1 MQNLDDLANKI
12 SSTPLFLRLKNVV
25 ENGTGWHDHEDVF
38 SHSVKTANIAKKE
51 RDGEFVTN
59 PESKELFTKWMDEDV
74 FGMKRKDVAVIIA
87 LLHDCGE
94 IVVREILK
102 DSGLDEKLIE
112 YIAKVI
118 KQHGLFSA
126 EYYVGKEKWSESELL
141 NDVKSK
147 AEGLRKESLF
157 NMYCD
162 GYTAPAF
169 SQGKAKVK
177 ELFNMPP
184 FYVTREYFI
193 P

>member
-1 MQNLDDLANKI
+1 MDL
-12 SSTPLFLRLKNVV
+12 SQTSCP
-25 ENGTGWHDHEDVF
+25 GHEF
-38 SHSVKTANIAKKE
+38 W
-51 RDGEFVTN
+51 G
-59 PESKELFTKWMDEDV
+59 
-74 FGMKRKDVAVIIA
+74 
-87 LLHDCGE
+87 GE

>member
-1 MQNLDDLANKI
+1 
-12 SSTPLFLRLKNVV
+12 
-25 ENGTGWHDHEDVF
+25 
-38 SHSVKTANIAKKE
+38 
-51 RDGEFVTN
+51 
-59 PESKELFTKWMDEDV
+59 MDEDV

-87 LLHDCGE
+87 LLHDCGKILSFRENGNVSTLIIKRPLDLSQTSCPGHEFWGGE